1 MKKLLAF
8 LMATMMVAS
17 LAACGSTDTAAEP
30 AEEDTAAEETVEA
43 TEPAEMYTVTEGV
56 LTMGTNAAFPPYEYY
71 DGDTIVGI
79 DAEIAAAVAEKLGLE
94 LEIQDMD
101 FSAIVTSV
109 QTGKVDMGL
118 AGMTV
123 TEERLQNVDFSDSYA
138 QGVQVVIVPE
148 GSAITSVD
156 DLFAMLDAG
165 EEFLVGTQEAT
176 TGYIYASD
184 DFGED
189 YVLAYTNGATAV
201 QALMEGKV
209 DCVIIDNQP
218 AQTYVSEN
226 EGLAILDT
234 EYVVE
239 DYAAAIAKENPG
251 LTAAIN
257 AALAELTADGTIQ
270 SILDKYIV
278 A

>member
-8 LMATMMVAS
+8 LMAAMMVAS

-148 GSAITSVD
+148 DSAITSVD